1 VTKKQTNR
9 RPQKLGH
16 FRRGER
22 YGIGGYVG
30 LAAAIIG
37 QAADDATY
45 RGRNRRMSR
54 ISREARGWLA
64 GHACAEWCD
73 LIGLD
78 AGAVREA
85 AARL

>member
-9 RPQKLGH
+9 KQHRRGQIH
-16 FRRGER
+16 RGER

-30 LAAAIIG
+30 LAAAVIG

-64 GHACAEWCD
+64 GHTCAEWCD

-78 AGAVREA
+78 AGAVRQA